1 MIKIIYKILPNW
13 FKNKWLRKAQNF
25 LNRELPPAHTVMP
38 IIHLKPH
45 HIQNTKLLANR
56 NELLKALPKGG
67 ICAELGVDTGGFS
80 SSIFS
85 IVHPNKLY
93 LIDAWNS
100 ERYSESK
107 MAEVENKFVEEIRS
121 GQIELIRGLS
131 TEVVN
136 SFQNNYFDWI
146 YIDTDHSYETTARE
160 LELYRQKVKEDGLIC
175 GHDYIV
181 GNWNAHIRYGVME
194 AVSEFCNLY
203 NWELIYLTTEMDI
216 KPSFAIR
223 KIKS

>member
-13 FKNKWLRKAQNF
+13 FKNKWLRKVQNF
-25 LNRELPPAHTVMP
+25 LNRELLAEHTVMP
-38 IIHLKPH
+38 IIHLKPN

-56 NELLKALPKGG
+56 NELLKLLPKGG
-67 ICAELGVDTGGFS
+67 ICAELGVDIGGFS
-80 SSIFS
+80 SSIIHFTQ
-85 IVHPNKLY
+85 PKKLY

-100 ERYSESK
+100 ERYSSSK
-107 MAEVENKFVEEIRS
+107 MAEVENKFFEEIRS

-136 SFQNNYFDWI
+136 NFQDNYFDWI
-146 YIDTDHSYETTARE
+146 YIDTDHSYETTAKE
-160 LELYRQKVKEDGLIC
+160 LELYRNKVKADGMIC

-194 AVSEFCNLY
+194 AVSEFCNSY
-203 NWELIYLTTEMDI
+203 DWELIYLTTEMDI

-223 KIKS
+223 KIKT